1 MNLQPWMIPSDL
13 APGDAKSLARDWSD
27 VELHRIESSDDPH
40 FDTAFGA
47 LWSQFG
53 AVRSS
58 RRRSSPFGCSGIQR
72 KSRTVAPCATA

>member
-47 LWSQFG
+47 LWSQFQ
-53 AVRSS
+53 
-58 RRRSSPFGCSGIQR
+58 PWLMN
-72 KSRTVAPCATA
+72 VANTSNALVMESVSADELP